1 MLPQLLYPQGNFLN
15 IKDTASSPTDY
26 NIRVAGAGDIVST
39 KVLKELINTFTMV
52 EKETIVMTMEKESK
66 DE

>member
-1 MLPQLLYPQGNFLN
+1 MFLKGG
-15 IKDTASSPTDY
+15 IVTDY

-39 KVLKELINTFTMV
+39 KVLKELINTFTKV

-66 DE
+66 DG